1 VVFDGPDHVRA
12 LGRGN
17 VFRCL
22 RLGERVQQTTPAAEK
37 LRPRHFPRRGL
48 FHSQTCGPPA
58 SDWGDAQL
66 QNCCTLISPAGA
78 LVPPPCPPL
87 SGLAAS
93 ALPRAGAVF
102 MQDWYFSEAVAMFPN
117 ARVMATMA
125 RRLEAPPVPSLIW

>member
-1 VVFDGPDHVRA
+1 MSHKRQRQSKDPG
-12 LGRGN
+12 
-17 VFRCL
+17 
-22 RLGERVQQTTPAAEK
+22 
-37 LRPRHFPRRGL
+37 
-48 FHSQTCGPPA
+48 
-58 SDWGDAQL
+58 
-66 QNCCTLISPAGA
+66 ISPAGA
-78 LVPPPCPPL
+78 FYTHRLVARLRQIGRRAASKLLYAHFARRSFGTPPCPPL

>member
-1 VVFDGPDHVRA
+1 MDQQFIQRVKSGHMAKAPAVIPGPFPLTDLWPACVR
-12 LGRGN
+12 L
-17 VFRCL
+17 
-22 RLGERVQQTTPAAEK
+22 
-37 LRPRHFPRRGL
+37 
-48 FHSQTCGPPA
+48 
-58 SDWGDAQL
+58 GDAQL

-78 LVPPPCPPL
+78 LVTPTMPPL